1 MWYQHA
7 SYHAGAY
14 ATHHPSPAFH
24 HFHFNEVVTLT
35 VLVES
40 GAS

>member
-14 ATHHPSPAFH
+14 TTHHPSLFH

>member
-7 SYHAGAY
+7 SYHAAAY
-14 ATHHPSPAFH
+14 ATHHPSSFH